1 METMLRWERKTLTDP
16 LFFDNDCLSAF
27 LWVGKE
33 GLLHKLYPGRLIL
46 PTPVYTELSFDNPRI
61 RELRNRIDIMINNG
75 QFIKEDIIVG
85 TEEYDLYVKLT
96 TQPENNHAIIGKGE
110 AAAITLA
117 KIEGGIV
124 ASNNLSDVLV
134 YTQELN
140 LKHTTTG
147 MIMVE
152 ALYQQFIS
160 ETEGNAIWASML
172 KKKRKLGAST
182 FSEYLSRNAKLILK
196 H

>member
-1 METMLRWERKTLTDP
+1 
-16 LFFDNDCLSAF
+16 
-27 LWVGKE
+27 
-33 GLLHKLYPGRLIL
+33 
-46 PTPVYTELSFDNPRI
+46 
-61 RELRNRIDIMINNG
+61 MINNG